1 MPNWKRRQK
10 NWKNNIFYKH
20 LFMDII
26 LPLYALFWFVI
37 GRWVKNSPSVMA
49 GYYSIPKEQRDEVA
63 RRVAALI
70 YRTFRIMAILM
81 VFLYILLRVAG
92 ADKNLS
98 GSFVMLSVSVIG
110 SIVVA
115 VRGKRLESHQA

>member
-110 SIVVA
+110 SIVAA
-115 VRGKRLESHQA
+115 VRGKRLESHQT